1 MAEAKSFDLAVVGS
15 GPGGYVAA
23 ISAARQGLSTALIES
38 DRLGGV
44 CLNWGCI
51 PSKALLH
58 SAQLYE
64 QMLRAGD
71 FGISAAEINF
81 DWEKIVKR
89 SRQVS
94 ERTMRGVKYLM
105 KKNGITVL
113 EGRGVL
119 DGEGRLRVEGENEQT
134 VRAKNIILATG
145 ARPRSLPGI
154 EIDAKVVITSR
165 EALVLQHIPKSII
178 IIGAGAIGMEFA
190 YLFNAFGAEVTVVEL
205 LERVL
210 PLEDAEVSEELQKI
224 YEKKGMRLFTS
235 AQAESIKL
243 KNGRA
248 EVKVKTGDGLET
260 VECDR
265 VLIAVGVTGNVEGL
279 GLDQTG
285 VAVERGFI
293 KVDQSYRTDASGI
306 WAIGDCIGPPLLAHA
321 ASREGIEAVN
331 SILGLQSSHLEPEL
345 VPSCTYCQPQVASI
359 GLTEARAKEKGYDPA
374 VGRFPFRPLGKAL
387 AVGEPEGFV
396 KVVAEKKSGR
406 ILGVHILGSEATEMI
421 PEASL
426 ARWLELTA
434 GDIHNTLHP
443 HPTLSE
449 ALMEAAADSFGQ
461 AIHL

>member
-1 MAEAKSFDLAVVGS
+1 MSEVKLFDLAVVGS

-23 ISAARQGLSTALIES
+23 IRAAQQGLSTALIES
-38 DRLGGV
+38 GRLGGV
-44 CLNWGCI
+44 CLNRGCI
-51 PSKALLH
+51 PSKALLR

-71 FGISAAEINF
+71 FGLSVAQTSF
-81 DWEKIVKR
+81 DWEAILKR
-89 SRQVS
+89 SRRIS
-94 ERTMRGVKYLM
+94 DRTMRGVSYLM

-119 DGEGRLRVEGENEQT
+119 NGEGELRVEGEKTQV

-145 ARPRSLPGI
+145 ARARSLPGI
-154 EIDAKVVITSR
+154 EIDGNLVITSP
-165 EALVLQHIPKSII
+165 EALVLQHVPKSIV

-190 YLFNAFGAEVTVVEL
+190 YLFSTFGARVTVVEL

-210 PLEDAEVSEELQKI
+210 PQEDEEVSEELEKI
-224 YEKKGMRLFTS
+224 YRKKGVRLFTG
-235 AQAESIKL
+235 ARVESVEL

-248 EVKVKTGDGLET
+248 EVKVKTGEGSET

-265 VLIAVGVTGNVEGL
+265 VLIAVGVTGNVERL
-279 GLDQTG
+279 GLDQVG
-285 VAVERGFI
+285 VAVEGGFI
-293 KVDQSYRTDASGI
+293 KVDQSYRTSAAGI

-331 SILGLQSSHLEPEL
+331 SILGRECRRLDPEL

-359 GLTEARAKEKGYDPA
+359 GITEATAKEKGYDIA

-387 AVGEPEGFV
+387 ALGEPDGFV
-396 KVVAEKKSGR
+396 KVVADKKSGR

-426 ARWLELTA
+426 AKWLDLTA
-434 GDIHNTLHP
+434 ADIHNTMHP

-449 ALMEAAADSFGQ
+449 ALMEAAAGVLGM

>member
-1 MAEAKSFDLAVVGS
+1 MSEVKLFDLAVVGS

-23 ISAARQGLSTALIES
+23 IRAAQQGLSTALIES
-38 DRLGGV
+38 GRLGGV
-44 CLNWGCI
+44 CLNRGCI
-51 PSKALLH
+51 PSKALLR

-71 FGISAAEINF
+71 FGLSVAQTSF
-81 DWEKIVKR
+81 DWEAILKR
-89 SRQVS
+89 SRRIS
-94 ERTMRGVKYLM
+94 DRTMRGVSYLM

-119 DGEGRLRVEGENEQT
+119 NGEGELRVEGEKTQV

-145 ARPRSLPGI
+145 ARARSLPGI
-154 EIDAKVVITSR
+154 EIDGNLVITSP
-165 EALVLQHIPKSII
+165 EALVLQHVPKSIV

-190 YLFNAFGAEVTVVEL
+190 YLFSTFGARVTVVEL

-210 PLEDAEVSEELQKI
+210 PQEDEEVSEELEKI
-224 YEKKGMRLFTS
+224 YRKKGVRLFTG
-235 AQAESIKL
+235 ARVESVEL

-248 EVKVKTGDGLET
+248 EVKVKTGEGSET
-260 VECDR
+260 VECDK
-265 VLIAVGVTGNVEGL
+265 VLIAVGVTGNVERL
-279 GLDQTG
+279 GLDQVG
-285 VAVERGFI
+285 VAVEGGFI
-293 KVDQSYRTDASGI
+293 KVDQSYRTSAAGI

-331 SILGLQSSHLEPEL
+331 SILGRECRRLDPEL

-359 GLTEARAKEKGYDPA
+359 GITEATAKEKGYDIA

-387 AVGEPEGFV
+387 ALGEPDGFV
-396 KVVAEKKSGR
+396 KVVADKKSGR

-426 ARWLELTA
+426 AKWLDLTA
-434 GDIHNTLHP
+434 ADIHNTMHP

-449 ALMEAAADSFGQ
+449 ALMEAAAGVLGM